1 MNKIIH
7 VLLLLTGAF
16 YATAQTGTVGSPF
29 TSLDQAAGVTVAG
42 TYFFDLG
49 GNTFDTHVDAN
60 GYVQVAID
68 FGNGAG
74 DLPQQTSLTTAA
86 RGILTPAR
94 LAALSGIQEVRI
106 SSSTGNFDIS
116 TDNSAIIGRIQSN
129 TTLHQGTADNAINDN
144 WAGTNA
150 GFMTGDASCTSSS
163 GTSLHENI
171 GHLCGN
177 TGGFHWIPAGGTQ
190 RERFSNGEIANT
202 ASFQLWVKGTT
213 PCTSLI
219 TSLHQAAT
227 ITSPGSYCFDIGGNT
242 FRTFVDGSGYVQVA
256 IDFGN
261 GTGNLPQQTNLNSTE
276 RGIFNPTIL
285 AALTETIEVRLS
297 SSTGNFDIVTSDPD
311 IISRVLSNT
320 TLHQGTADNAINDG
334 WTGTNAGFMTG
345 DASCNSPNGTGL
357 HQNVGHLCGNAGGFH
372 WIPTGGTQRERFN
385 SGEIANTASL
395 RLWVKG
401 DPALPIELLKFE
413 ATATNNHRVKLDFE
427 TATETNNAYFTI
439 ERSQDG
445 INWDEVEELAGAGT
459 TVTPQYYTAMDY
471 SPYLGTSYYRLKQ
484 TDFDG
489 SFSYSPIVSVT
500 LSKSIDADISIFPNP
515 TKDVLTI
522 QGAQDVLGNISILN
536 TLGQEVSSRISKV
549 AYSNSTVIDLSNLET
564 GIYLIRVANRTYKVR
579 KL

>member
-1 MNKIIH
+1 MNKLIH
-7 VLLLLTGAF
+7 VLLFLTLSL
-16 YATAQTGTVGSPF
+16 YASAQTGTAGSPF
-29 TSLDQAAGVTVAG
+29 TSLDQAADVTVAG

-49 GNTFDTHVDAN
+49 GNTFDTHVDAS
-60 GYVQVAID
+60 GYVQIAID

-74 DLPQQTSLTTAA
+74 NLPQQTSLNTTT
-86 RGILTPAR
+86 RGILTPAG
-94 LAALSGIQEVRI
+94 LAALSGIQDVRI
-106 SSSTGNFDIS
+106 SSSTGNFDVNTNDIGIIS
-116 TDNSAIIGRIQSN
+116 RVQSN
-129 TTLHQGTADNAINDN
+129 ATLHQGSADNAINDN
-144 WAGTNA
+144 WTGTNA
-150 GFMTGDASCTSSS
+150 GFITGDASCATSG
-163 GTSLHENI
+163 GTSLHQNI

-177 TGGFHWIPAGGTQ
+177 TGGFHWIPSGNIQ
-190 RERFSNGEIANT
+190 RERHNNGEIANT
-202 ASFQLWVKGTT
+202 ASLQLWVRGSKSCAST
-213 PCTSLI
+213 I

-227 ITSPGSYCFDIGGNT
+227 ITTPGTYCFDISGNT
-242 FRTFVDGSGYVQVA
+242 FRTFVDGSGYVQIA

-261 GTGNLPQQTNLNSTE
+261 GNGNLPQQINLNETS
-276 RGIFNPTIL
+276 RGILNPTLL
-285 AALTETIEVRLS
+285 AALTEAIEVRIS
-297 SSTGNFDIVTSDPD
+297 SSTGNLDITTSDPA
-311 IISRVLSNT
+311 IISRIQSNT
-320 TLHQGTADNAINDG
+320 TLHQGIADNAINDG

-345 DASCNSPNGTGL
+345 DASCSSPNGTSL

-385 SGEIANTASL
+385 SGEIGNTESL

-401 DPALPIELLKFE
+401 DPALPIELLKFD
-413 ATATNNHRVKLDFE
+413 ATAVNNRWVKLDFE
-427 TATETNNAYFTI
+427 TATETNNAYFVI

-445 INWDEVEELAGAGT
+445 INWEEVEELAGAGT
-459 TVTPQYYTAMDY
+459 TLTPQYYTATDH

-515 TKDVLTI
+515 TKDILNI
-522 QGAQDVLGNISILN
+522 QGTQEVLGNISILN

-549 AYSNSTVIDLSNLET
+549 AYSNSTVIDLSGLEN